1 MAAPWFAL
9 FSAIPWSDV
18 ISHAPTI
25 AKGAKKL
32 WQKVANRPPTDTA
45 SAPESPPAIRPD
57 ERLAALEFRLAES
70 DVRQQESAE
79 LLAALAGQNAD
90 LVRATE
96 ELRRRVRSL
105 SIMLGLTFAAALTA
119 LIVGIA
125 RHF

>member
-1 MAAPWFAL
+1 MSCGL
-9 FSAIPWSDV
+9 SSG
-18 ISHAPTI
+18 T
-25 AKGAKKL
+25 
-32 WQKVANRPPTDTA
+32 
-45 SAPESPPAIRPD
+45 D

-119 LIVGIA
+119 LVVGIA